1 MGVGRVA
8 LVPFAD
14 TLKRRSKKT
23 AGIDDMVSVTVC
35 VKKIEMVGC
44 GAIPNLV
51 GFVVDYYATY

>member
-23 AGIDDMVSVTVC
+23 AGSDDMVSVTVC
-35 VKKIEMVGC
+35 VKKIEREGGMWC
-44 GAIPNLV
+44 NTNLV
-51 GFVVDYYATY
+51 GFVVDYYAT